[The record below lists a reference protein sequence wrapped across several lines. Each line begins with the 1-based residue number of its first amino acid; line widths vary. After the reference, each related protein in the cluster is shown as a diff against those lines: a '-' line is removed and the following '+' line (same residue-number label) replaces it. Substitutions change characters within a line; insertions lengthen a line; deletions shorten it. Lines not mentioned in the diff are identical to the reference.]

1 MLSFIVIFLALG
13 VLLVAGASQKRF
25 RRLRSIAGG
34 LLISYF
40 TILLILGI
48 GELYFRYFFAESENV
63 FTLATQNWLNRYWH
77 TNSLGFRDREWTAE
91 DLEGKK
97 TVVVLGDSF
106 AAGWGL
112 KDAADRFSDVLAAKL
127 GDGYAVI
134 NLGRYGTATPEQLDI
149 LKNESPVKKPDV
161 VILQYFLNDINYA
174 GLQLGLLP
182 TPEAS
187 PDWAKDSYLANFIY
201 WRFIQPSRP
210 NDQFYSKWWEWS
222 YAAYDNVG
230 IWDVHKQEIKDFVD
244 YVDGT
249 GAELIVVI
257 FPNLLDIVRSIPY
270 VDRVEQAFQEYG
282 QDNILKLFD
291 AAAAW
296 DPNDLMISRR
306 DSHASPS
313 FNHYVGEQLYEQFF
327 ANDPATQPKP

>member
-1 MLSFIVIFLALG
+1 MLPYILIFLVLG
-13 VLLVAGASQKRF
+13 VLLILGVAQKRF
-25 RRLRSIAGG
+25 PRLRSIAGG
-34 LLISYF
+34 LLVSYV
-40 TILLILGI
+40 TVLLILGA
-48 GELYFRYFFAESENV
+48 GEIYFRYFYAESENV

-77 TNSLGFRDREWTAE
+77 NNSLGFRDREWTAD
-91 DLEGKK
+91 DLNGKQ

-112 KDAADRFSDVLAAKL
+112 QDPADRFSDVLAAKL

-134 NLGRYGTATPEQLDI
+134 NLGRYGTATPEQLEI
-149 LKNESPVKKPDV
+149 LKNESPVKNPDV

-182 TPEAS
+182 NPEPS
-187 PDWAKDSYLANFIY
+187 PDWTKDSYLANFFY
-201 WRFIQPSRP
+201 WRFLRP
-210 NDQFYSKWWEWS
+210 ANANEEFYAKWWEWS

-230 IWDVHKQEIKDFVD
+230 IWSVHKQEIQDFVD
-244 YVDGT
+244 YVDST
-249 GAELIVVI
+249 GAKLIVII

-270 VDRVEQAFQEYG
+270 VDRVEQAFREYG
-282 QDNILKLFD
+282 QTNILKLFD

-306 DSHASPS
+306 DSHASPG
-313 FNHYVGEQLYEQFF
+313 FNHYIGEQLYEQFF
-327 ANDPATQPKP
+327 ATGQAAPS